1 MKLIQILYLSYR
13 NLSVH
18 RSRTILTLIGVIIG
32 IGAIMFLVSL
42 GYGLQ
47 RLVTDQVVKFDAF
60 SIIDVTSG
68 DSNVVKLTDDTNN
81 KISEIT
87 QVDSIG
93 ESINLAGKLKI
104 GESATDTVFYAI
116 DNNFAEYDQIKA
128 DQGKFISTDASSKDI
143 IVSKAVLNLL
153 GVKDAAT
160 ILDKDIAADLI
171 VTRDLTENGETKTSA
186 NQEFKLVG
194 IIDDES
200 VPFAYIPLQS
210 AKNAGAVNF
219 SMIKVKATDQTEVA
233 TIRKT
238 IENMGYKTDNV
249 SDTLAQINQIFSIL
263 KVALGILGFIAMI
276 VALLGMFNTLT
287 ISLMERTRE
296 VGYLK
301 VIGARNRDI
310 FLLFTTESVL
320 IAFVGGVSGV
330 IIGLVFE
337 WLVNIGISTM
347 AVRSGAFPI
356 TVFYTP
362 LLFALVMGGFS
373 LLVGIITGIYPAR
386 RAVRVKPLDVL
397 RYE

>member
-1 MKLIQILYLSYR
+1 M
-13 NLSVH
+13 
-18 RSRTILTLIGVIIG
+18 
-32 IGAIMFLVSL
+32 
-42 GYGLQ
+42 
-47 RLVTDQVVKFDAF
+47 
-60 SIIDVTSG
+60 
-68 DSNVVKLTDDTNN
+68 
-81 KISEIT
+81 
-87 QVDSIG
+87 
-93 ESINLAGKLKI
+93 
-104 GESATDTVFYAI
+104 
-116 DNNFAEYDQIKA
+116 
-128 DQGKFISTDASSKDI
+128 
-143 IVSKAVLNLL
+143 
-153 GVKDAAT
+153 
-160 ILDKDIAADLI
+160 I

-194 IIDDES
+194 IINDES
-200 VPFAYIPLQS
+200 APFAYIPLQS

-219 SMIKVKATDQTEVA
+219 SMIKVKAKDQTEVA

-330 IIGLVFE
+330 VIGLVFE

-362 LLFALVMGGFS
+362 FLFALIMGGFS
-373 LLVGIITGIYPAR
+373 LLVGVITGIYPAR